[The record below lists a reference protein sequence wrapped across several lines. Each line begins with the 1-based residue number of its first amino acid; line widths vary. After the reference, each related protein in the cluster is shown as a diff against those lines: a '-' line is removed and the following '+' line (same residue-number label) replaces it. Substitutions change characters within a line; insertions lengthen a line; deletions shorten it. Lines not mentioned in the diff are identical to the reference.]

1 MKRIKAYI
9 LVLAAALLSACH
21 GLDTPHKGPY
31 EQVLIYYA
39 LGYNNLYYQ
48 LGLDYEEIG
57 EGILPSLSSDKAI
70 VAYCHLSDG
79 ADYVTPTD
87 PVLVRIY
94 RGARGQ
100 TVMDTVKVYEGIARP
115 ASKEAVHSALEDI
128 QQMYPSEHYGMLVSS
143 HGTGWLPADY
153 ESYNESSYI
162 RSRTVEPERQWPP
175 TKALANQY
183 SRSGSRIQVNWMEVS
198 EFAQA
203 IPMKLDYLILDACLM
218 GAVEVAWLFKDVC
231 DYLVVSPTEVMDT
244 GMIYNTL
251 SWDMLSG
258 PEADLRTY
266 CQEYFDF
273 YDSQTGSYH
282 SATIALVDCSAL
294 GELADA
300 FAGIV
305 SAHRSALV
313 PGLIKTVQRYYY
325 NSSPYRCFYDLRDL
339 CVQLGASQ
347 SELATLDGALSRCV
361 LYHAETPTFF
371 DLPLERCCGLSVYI
385 PEPTRPRLNAFYE
398 QLDWNARVR
407 LLP

>member
-1 MKRIKAYI
+1 MNRVKAYI
-9 LVLAAALLSACH
+9 LVLAAVLLSACH
-21 GLDTPHKGPY
+21 GFDIPHKGPY

-39 LGYNNLYYQ
+39 LGYNNLHSQLEQNYQ
-48 LGLDYEEIG
+48 QIG
-57 EGILPSLSSDKAI
+57 EGILPALSSEKAI

-79 ADYVTPTD
+79 ADYLTPTD

-94 RGARGQ
+94 RDSHGQ
-100 TVMDTVKVYEGIARP
+100 TVMDTVKVYEGVARP
-115 ASKEAVHSALEDI
+115 ASKEAVRSALEDI
-128 QQMYPSEHYGMLVSS
+128 QKMYPSKHYGMLVSS
-143 HGTGWLPADY
+143 HGTGWLPADF
-153 ESYNESSYI
+153 ESYNESPYL
-162 RSRTVEPERQWPP
+162 RSRAVEPDRQWPL

-183 SRSGSRIQVNWMEVS
+183 SRSGSRIQVKWMEVS

-203 IPMKLDYLILDACLM
+203 IPMKLDYMILDACLM
-218 GAVEVAWLFKDVC
+218 GAVEVAWLFKDIC

-273 YDSQTGSYH
+273 YDAKSGSYH

-300 FAGIV
+300 FARIV

-313 PGLIKTVQRYYY
+313 PGLMKTVQRYYY

-347 SELATLDGALSRCV
+347 SELAALDEALSRCV

-385 PEPTRPRLNAFYE
+385 PEPTRPRLNAFYG
-398 QLDWNARVR
+398 QLEWNARVR